1 MNSPTKRIESMATIL
16 FYEKPGCANN
26 ARQKHLLLEA
36 GHELIVRNLLETR
49 WTAEDLRAFF
59 GDKPVSE
66 WFNRAAPRV
75 KSGEVVPEALG
86 EQEALALM
94 LEDPLL
100 IRRPLMQVGER
111 REAGFDTQRV
121 HDWIGL
127 APAISDGS
135 NLEQCRRAEH
145 CPTPAGKH
153 SV

>member
-1 MNSPTKRIESMATIL
+1 MANVI

-26 ARQKHLLLEA
+26 ARQKRLLMEA
-36 GHELIVRNLLETR
+36 GHELIVRNLLETC
-49 WTAEDLRAFF
+49 WTAEELRAFF

-66 WFNRAAPRV
+66 WFNRAAPGV

-86 EQEALALM
+86 EQDALDLM

-121 HDWIGL
+121 QEWIGL
-127 APAISDGS
+127 AAIAAATA